1 MDTGIPW
8 IAIYTCIHA
17 SLEYL
22 LELHAYP
29 LLYIGLFYFFFP
41 TMLLVYF
48 LIMELDPIKLNY
60 VFMRCMYVCIGCN
73 TKSRYLKTNICK
85 PDKTIKSKPV

>member
-29 LLYIGLFYFFFP
+29 LLYIGLFYFFFSYYALG
-41 TMLLVYF
+41 LLPHNG
-48 LIMELDPIKLNY
+48 IRSNQAELCIHA
-60 VFMRCMYVCIGCN
+60 MYVCMYRMQSQIAIPQN
-73 TKSRYLKTNICK
+73 KYMQT
-85 PDKTIKSKPV
+85 